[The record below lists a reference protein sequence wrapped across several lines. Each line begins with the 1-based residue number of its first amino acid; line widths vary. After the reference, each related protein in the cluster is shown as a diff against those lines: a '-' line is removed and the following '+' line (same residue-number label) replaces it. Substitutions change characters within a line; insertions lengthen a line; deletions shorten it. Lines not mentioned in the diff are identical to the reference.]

1 MTQLIAL
8 VSIIGIS
15 YWIAKFI
22 VEVIQGKYRG

>member
-8 VSIIGIS
+8 ASIIGMS

-22 VEVIQGKYRG
+22 VEVIQGKYKG

>member
-8 VSIIGIS
+8 TSVIGMS

-22 VEVIQGKYRG
+22 VEVLQGKYRG

>member
-8 VSIIGIS
+8 ASIIGMS

-22 VEVIQGKYRG
+22 VEVLQGKYRG

>member
-1 MTQLIAL
+1 MTQVITLA
-8 VSIIGIS
+8 SIIGIS